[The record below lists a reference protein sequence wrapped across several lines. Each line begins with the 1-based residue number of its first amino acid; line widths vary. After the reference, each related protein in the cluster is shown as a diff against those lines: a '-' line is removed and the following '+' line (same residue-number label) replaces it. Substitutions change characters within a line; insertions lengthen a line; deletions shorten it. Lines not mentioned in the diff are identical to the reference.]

1 MAMKVKGM
9 IPEDDR
15 RVAPVGEPAPPWMV
29 NYADL
34 MTELVCFFVILY
46 ALSAALNKDMQKAQ
60 QEVQEMIKE
69 GKMAGQVQMDK
80 EGMRITLEEQSQV
93 AFFESG
99 KADLTDSM
107 RAQMDKLAPV
117 LYKLAEKHDIVVE
130 GHTDNIP
137 IYTRQFA
144 SNWELSTARAT
155 NVVKDLL
162 GKNFPPKHLAAV
174 GYGEYH
180 PIVPND
186 NEVNR
191 KKNRRVVFFIKNNPY
206 PEAGAAPAAGASP
219 QGPPAA
225 AAPQAPATEAQQ
237 PSPAEGTPVA
247 AETPVPAGEAPAEAP
262 PGETPQEGE

>member
-1 MAMKVKGM
+1 MALRVKGM

-60 QEVQEMIKE
+60 EEIQEMIKE
-69 GKMAGQVQMDK
+69 GKMAGQVEIDK

-99 KADLTDSM
+99 RAELTDQM
-107 RAQMDKLAPV
+107 RLQMDKIAPV
-117 LYKLAEKHDIVVE
+117 LFKLAQKHDIIVE

-137 IYTRQFA
+137 IATRQYA

-155 NVVKDLL
+155 SVVKSLL
-162 GKNFPPKHLAAV
+162 GSKFPPKHLAAV

-186 NEVNR
+186 NDINR
-191 KKNRRVVFFIKNNPY
+191 KKNRRVVFFIKNTPY
-206 PEAGAAPAAGASP
+206 PDPTGPPGPNGQAAPKAAAGAAPEVP
-219 QGPPAA
+219 
-225 AAPQAPATEAQQ
+225 
-237 PSPAEGTPVA
+237 
-247 AETPVPAGEAPAEAP
+247 AETPALPAGEAPAAPEVPAAAGEAP
-262 PGETPQEGE
+262 GEGGE

>member
-1 MAMKVKGM
+1 MALRVKGM

-69 GKMAGQVQMDK
+69 GKMAGQVQIDK
-80 EGMRITLEEQSQV
+80 EGMRITLEEQSQM

-107 RAQMDKLAPV
+107 RQQMDKLSPV
-117 LYKLAEKHDIVVE
+117 LLKLAEKHDIVVE

-155 NVVKDLL
+155 SVVKSMLED
-162 GKNFPPKHLAAV
+162 KFAPKRLSAV

-186 NEVNR
+186 SAPNR

-206 PEAGAAPAAGASP
+206 PDPTGPPGPDGKPLPAAPEGGAPAVPEQAPAAPEGAAEL
-219 QGPPAA
+219 PAA
-225 AAPQAPATEAQQ
+225 EPLAPETPAPAGDA
-237 PSPAEGTPVA
+237 
-247 AETPVPAGEAPAEAP
+247 
-262 PGETPQEGE
+262 PGEDGE

>member
-1 MAMKVKGM
+1 M
-9 IPEDDR
+9 IPEDDK
-15 RVAPVGEPAPPWMV
+15 RVAPMGEPAPPWMV

-60 QEVQEMIKE
+60 QEIQEMIKD
-69 GKMAGQVQMDK
+69 GKMSGQVTMDK

-99 KADLTDSM
+99 RAELTDQM
-107 RAQMDKLAPV
+107 RVQLGKIAPV
-117 LYKLAEKHDIVVE
+117 LRQLSEKHDIVVE

-137 IYTRQFA
+137 IATRQFA

-155 NVVKDLL
+155 SVVKFMLTE
-162 GKNFPPKHLAAV
+162 NFKPKRLSAV

-186 NEVNR
+186 TEVNR
-191 KKNRRVVFFIKNNPY
+191 KKNRRVVFFIKTNPY
-206 PEAGAAPAAGASP
+206 PDAPAAGPPGLIGPAAASTATVKLQP
-219 QGPPAA
+219 EGENAAA
-225 AAPQAPATEAQQ
+225 AAPA
-237 PSPAEGTPVA
+237 GG
-247 AETPVPAGEAPAEAP
+247 AETPVPAGELPNV
-262 PGETPQEGE
+262 EGE

>member
-99 KADLTDSM
+99 KSELTDQM

-117 LYKLAEKHDIVVE
+117 LMKLAEKHDIVVE
-130 GHTDNIP
+130 GHTDNVP
-137 IYTRQFA
+137 IATRQFA

-162 GKNFPPKHLAAV
+162 TRNFPPKHLAAV
-174 GYGEYH
+174 GYGE
-180 PIVPND
+180 
-186 NEVNR
+186 
-191 KKNRRVVFFIKNNPY
+191 
-206 PEAGAAPAAGASP
+206 
-219 QGPPAA
+219 
-225 AAPQAPATEAQQ
+225 
-237 PSPAEGTPVA
+237 
-247 AETPVPAGEAPAEAP
+247 
-262 PGETPQEGE
+262 

>member
-1 MAMKVKGM
+1 MGIKLRNM

-80 EGMRITLEEQSQV
+80 EGMRITLEEQSQM

-99 KADLTDSM
+99 SAELTDQM
-107 RAQMDKLAPV
+107 RAQLDKLAPV
-117 LYKLAEKHDIVVE
+117 LYKLAEKHDIIVE
-130 GHTDNIP
+130 GHTDNVP
-137 IYTRQFA
+137 IRTKQYA
-144 SNWELSTARAT
+144 SNWELSTARAIS
-155 NVVKDLL
+155 VVEDLL
-162 GKNFPPKHLAAV
+162 AKKFPPKRLAAV
-174 GYGEYH
+174 GYGEFH
-180 PIVPND
+180 PLVPND
-186 NEVNR
+186 TEANR

-206 PEAGAAPAAGASP
+206 PDSPPTGPPAQGKPGLAAPAPTAQPPAAPAAETA
-219 QGPPAA
+219 
-225 AAPQAPATEAQQ
+225 
-237 PSPAEGTPVA
+237 PSPEAGPAEEPQ
-247 AETPVPAGEAPAEAP
+247 PADAAPAE
-262 PGETPQEGE
+262 EGQ

>member
-1 MAMKVKGM
+1 MPIRAVKGM

-60 QEVQEMIKE
+60 QDIQEMIKE
-69 GKMAGQVQMDK
+69 GKMSGQVQMDK

-99 KADLTDSM
+99 KAELTDQM
-107 RAQMDKLAPV
+107 RSQMEKISPV

-130 GHTDNIP
+130 GHTDDIP
-137 IYTRQFA
+137 IFTKQFA
-144 SNWELSTARAT
+144 NNWELSTARAT
-155 NVVKDLL
+155 SVVMAMLDSK
-162 GKNFPPKHLAAV
+162 FPPKRMAAV

-186 NEVNR
+186 SEANR

-206 PEAGAAPAAGASP
+206 PEPPGIAAAPGAAGPAPAAGL
-219 QGPPAA
+219 
-225 AAPQAPATEAQQ
+225 QAPAV
-237 PSPAEGTPVA
+237 PAEGAPAPAPAEAPPAPEAPA
-247 AETPVPAGEAPAEAP
+247 AAGEAPAE
-262 PGETPQEGE
+262 GGQ